1 MQNAHAGMLRNDE
14 QRLLKSLLRNASS
27 YLEWGAGKSTQ
38 LALSEPP
45 AGREV
50 HTIENQGGWC
60 DYMSQRTD
68 INCLA
73 TCTKRVGGSF
83 AMHCIRDGAQQA
95 GYHFDQ
101 AKEKHAPGHGYL
113 DRYKS
118 HDVVTAKLQGFHYV
132 RLASDL
138 RSTFDLIFVDGRWR
152 VACALQAWLLSHADT
167 VVLVHDWDRQNV
179 YKPTLRYFYL
189 QQRVGQLAVLRA
201 RSGRSRTPNSTESK
215 EKIEEVWT
223 SLRQELA
230 NPNR

>member
-118 HDVVTAKLQGFHYV
+118 HDVVTAK
-132 RLASDL
+132 
-138 RSTFDLIFVDGRWR
+138 
-152 VACALQAWLLSHADT
+152 
-167 VVLVHDWDRQNV
+167 
-179 YKPTLRYFYL
+179 
-189 QQRVGQLAVLRA
+189 
-201 RSGRSRTPNSTESK
+201 
-215 EKIEEVWT
+215 
-223 SLRQELA
+223 
-230 NPNR
+230 